1 MVIYLVIIIIINI
14 IIILNYTSY
23 KNGNWFY
30 ILRKNPDNKMKI
42 FDLSYMYLPKLIID
56 DKYINILNWFFT
68 ILPFF
73 PFIFFNVENK
83 FKLFIEMI
91 DYIAPVML
99 IRAITIN
106 LTILPPDKKCNLKQF
121 TYNECIQGHSYD
133 KLFSGHL
140 SLALIVM
147 YIFWIH
153 NIVSFYYII
162 VNIFLIIFYMLLFR
176 LHYSNDLIFSFFVV
190 YFVINENIKLSF
202 YL

>member
-73 PFIFFNVENK
+73 PFIFLDV
-83 FKLFIEMI
+83 
-91 DYIAPVML
+91 
-99 IRAITIN
+99 
-106 LTILPPDKKCNLKQF
+106 
-121 TYNECIQGHSYD
+121 
-133 KLFSGHL
+133 
-140 SLALIVM
+140 
-147 YIFWIH
+147 
-153 NIVSFYYII
+153 
-162 VNIFLIIFYMLLFR
+162 
-176 LHYSNDLIFSFFVV
+176 
-190 YFVINENIKLSF
+190 
-202 YL
+202 